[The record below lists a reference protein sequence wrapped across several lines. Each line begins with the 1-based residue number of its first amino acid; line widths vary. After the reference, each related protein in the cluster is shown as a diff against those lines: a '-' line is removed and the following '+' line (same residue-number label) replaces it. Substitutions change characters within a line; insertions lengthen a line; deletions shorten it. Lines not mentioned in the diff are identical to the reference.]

1 MVSMTKENI
10 RRSQGPPQQR
20 KTDRMDI
27 QFDLNGRRAT
37 TGAQRLPTDLSTCLG
52 PRALLNLCLDAVQQ
66 LPENDL
72 RAARARHPET
82 RPEMLITLLTY
93 CYSVGIYDSRDIE
106 AASRTDRTL
115 RYICAGARPDW
126 QTLRRFRRYHRS
138 ILQASLVHV
147 MKQTWAFQFETG
159 EADYVGY
166 DWFETQ
172 LVEEFTQTATV
183 RLDLAAL
190 LDGLDAY

>member
-1 MVSMTKENI
+1 
-10 RRSQGPPQQR
+10 
-20 KTDRMDI
+20 MDI
-27 QFDLNGRRAT
+27 QFDLNGPPAAARAR
-37 TGAQRLPTDLSTCLG
+37 RLPSDLSQCLG
-52 PRALLNLCLDAVQQ
+52 PRALLQLCLDAVQHI
-66 LPENDL
+66 PENAL
-72 RAARARHPET
+72 RAARSRHPET

-106 AASRTDRTL
+106 VAARTDRTV

-126 QTLRRFRRYHRS
+126 QTLRRFRRYNRA
-138 ILQASLVHV
+138 ILAASLVHV

-172 LVEEFTQTATV
+172 LVKEFTQTAVV

-190 LDGLDAY
+190 LDGLDAD